1 MADDFAYDVF
11 LSHSPKDKAVV
22 RAMAERLR
30 ADGLRV
36 WYFEWALKRG
46 DDIVAKIEDGLERS
60 RALVL

>member
-11 LSHSPKDKAVV
+11 LSCSPADKTTV
-22 RAMAERLR
+22 RALAERLR

-46 DDIVAKIEDGLERS
+46 KDTLA
-60 RALVL
+60 